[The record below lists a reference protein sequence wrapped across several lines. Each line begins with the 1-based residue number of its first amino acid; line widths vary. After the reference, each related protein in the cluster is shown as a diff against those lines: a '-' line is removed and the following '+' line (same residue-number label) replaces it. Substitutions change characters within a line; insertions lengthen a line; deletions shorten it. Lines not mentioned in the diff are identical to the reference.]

1 MDLQLKDRVYIVT
14 GGGRGLGRAT
24 ADALV
29 ADGAKVVLSGR
40 GGESLDEARATLGAA
55 AVTVEADN
63 ADPDTPQKLIA
74 AARERLR
81 PPGRG
86 ADLRRWA
93 SGRHRVG
100 HLRRGL
106 GALLRLGVPRGGA
119 DRP

>member
-55 AVTVEADN
+55 AITVEADN
-63 ADPDTPQKLIA
+63 ADPDTPRRLIA
-74 AARERLR
+74 AARDGFGRLD
-81 PPGRG
+81 G
-86 ADLRRWA
+86 ALISRRWA

-100 HLRRGL
+100 HLGRGL
-106 GALLRLGVPRGGA
+106 GALLRLGVPGGGA